1 MAMPSQPSRASAWW
15 KSAGK
20 PPSRSRSSQYS
31 SPKRVHSFAMA
42 SRMRSCSAENEKS
55 IFHHCG
61 DFRVVEAKL
70 DQNFPRV
77 LAELRR
83 ARPDAPAPTAIGPH
97 RELRI
102 PALDGLPL
110 LQVLKLRGFAGLEA
124 GIGRQDVLFE

>member
-1 MAMPSQPSRASAWW
+1 
-15 KSAGK
+15 
-20 PPSRSRSSQYS
+20 
-31 SPKRVHSFAMA
+31 MA

-55 IFHHCG
+55 IFHHRG
-61 DFRVVEAKL
+61 DFRIVEAQF
-70 DQNFPRV
+70 DQDLSRV

-83 ARPDAPAPTAIGPH
+83 ARPDAPARPAIGPH

-124 GIGRQDVLFE
+124 PIERHVVLFAQAAPLLRVPLAQRPGTK